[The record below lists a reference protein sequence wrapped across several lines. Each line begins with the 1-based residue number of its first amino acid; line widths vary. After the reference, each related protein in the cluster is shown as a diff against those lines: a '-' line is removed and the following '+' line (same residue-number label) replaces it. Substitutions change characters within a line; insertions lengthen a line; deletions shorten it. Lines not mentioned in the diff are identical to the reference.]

1 MALADELKRI
11 DLKDMAN
18 WPAAFQLGVL
28 CLVAAV
34 VVVLGY
40 VLVWKAQLDEL
51 EVGRTREEELK
62 VQFIDKKQKAVNLAA
77 YKEQLAEIK
86 RTFEVLLKQ
95 LPRKSEMES
104 LLTEIN
110 QAGVG
115 RGLQFDLFQ
124 PAKDETK
131 TAEMAELP
139 ITIKLQGG
147 YHDLAAFA
155 SDVSKLSR
163 IVTLNDLKLTLAPP
177 VYGVARTQA
186 STNGENGSPVVLRAE
201 AKTYRYLDEDEQAA
215 ANTNNKGAN

>member
-1 MALADELKRI
+1 MSLADELKRI

-18 WPAAFQLGVL
+18 WPATFQLSVL
-28 CLVAAV
+28 CLITAA

-40 VLVWKAQLDEL
+40 AVVWKGQFEEL
-51 EVGRTREEELK
+51 EIGHGREEELK
-62 VQFIDKKQKAVNLAA
+62 TLYIEKKQKAVNLVA

-95 LPRKSEMES
+95 LPRKSEMEA

-124 PAKDETK
+124 PNSEVK
-131 TAEMAELP
+131 TSEMAELP
-139 ITIKLQGG
+139 INIKLQGS

-163 IVTLNDLKLTLAPP
+163 IVTINNLVLTLNPQAPGAGAMAGSSGSA
-177 VYGVARTQA
+177 VQMQA
-186 STNGENGSPVVLRAE
+186 V
-201 AKTYRYLDEDEQAA
+201 AKTYRYLDEEEQAA
-215 ANTNNKGAN
+215 ASAENKGQTK